1 MGHCPAGR
9 GGLGSGRPK
18 IGVAIV
24 SIDVLKR
31 AKLLFGKSEPEARPV
46 APKKPVNPF
55 HAVTIAPGPRACA
68 AALDLQGQRFLSREA
83 PALPLR
89 KCESGSCTC
98 RYEHYDDRRH
108 GPRRAREMGVSIDG
122 YDGEDHRDK
131 PTRGRRKA
139 DT

>member
-1 MGHCPAGR
+1 
-9 GGLGSGRPK
+9 
-18 IGVAIV
+18 VAIV

-31 AKLLFGKSEPEARPV
+31 AKLLFGKSEPEAKPV

-55 HAVTIAPGPRACA
+55 HAVTIAPGPRSCT
-68 AALDLQGQRFLSREA
+68 AALDLQGQRFLSRDA
-83 PALPLR
+83 PALPL
-89 KCESGSCTC
+89 KTCGSGGCTC

>member
-1 MGHCPAGR
+1 M
-9 GGLGSGRPK
+9 
-18 IGVAIV
+18 

-31 AKLLFGKSEPEARPV
+31 AKLLFGRAAPETKPV
-46 APKKPVNPF
+46 APKKPVNAF

-68 AALDLQGQRFLSREA
+68 AALDLQGQRFLSRDA
-83 PALPLR
+83 PPLPLK
-89 KCESGSCTC
+89 KCASGSCTC

-131 PTRGRRKA
+131 PKRGRRKA